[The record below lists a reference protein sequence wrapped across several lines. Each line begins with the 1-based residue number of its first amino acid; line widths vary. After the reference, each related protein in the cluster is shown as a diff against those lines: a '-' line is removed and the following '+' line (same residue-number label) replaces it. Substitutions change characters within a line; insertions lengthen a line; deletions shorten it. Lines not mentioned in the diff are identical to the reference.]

1 MHSDYQSRQDAKSVM
16 HLLRSAL
23 RQPRME
29 TSSSSQECTTQCVNA
44 SLYMKMN
51 GILYKNTSPRII
63 SLRCYFQE
71 VSEAFGWTRNNSECF
86 FQICQSGFG

>member
-29 TSSSSQECTTQCVNA
+29 TSTVLQVCTTPKCVHRH
-44 SLYMKMN
+44 L
-51 GILYKNTSPRII
+51 
-63 SLRCYFQE
+63 
-71 VSEAFGWTRNNSECF
+71 
-86 FQICQSGFG
+86 